1 MIFGKI
7 CSRLGRPI
15 HMDNLTTHRGRVT
28 FARCLVEIDMAEELI
43 HSVTLQMPEGGEHD
57 QMIYYENLPR
67 YCPQCKVMG
76 HTKDNCKRKL
86 TNSNKAANTEQ
97 PGQITAEG
105 KKGHQEWVI
114 KQANTSTNIPAVVET
129 DIPTIVEAVQ
139 VPAVV
144 ETAVVEPVHIPD
156 KPIILESIP
165 EIPENGVILALPNKD
180 TSMQPPTIPVQLGGD
195 IYVEQ
200 ANQIASKELRNML
213 QQVSKVQKG
222 SSTVGGTKKGLV

>member
-1 MIFGKI
+1 M
-7 CSRLGRPI
+7 
-15 HMDNLTTHRGRVT
+15 
-28 FARCLVEIDMAEELI
+28 
-43 HSVTLQMPEGGEHD
+43 
-57 QMIYYENLPR
+57 
-67 YCPQCKVMG
+67 
-76 HTKDNCKRKL
+76 
-86 TNSNKAANTEQ
+86 
-97 PGQITAEG
+97 
-105 KKGHQEWVI
+105 
-114 KQANTSTNIPAVVET
+114 
-129 DIPTIVEAVQ
+129 
-139 VPAVV
+139 

-222 SSTVGGTKKGLV
+222 SSTVGGTKKEPVQIARRHATVNAIVKAPSKVSSSNSNLSLAKGEERKKKEKGNKGKTTLAEFCADMGEDSPNPPRQ